1 MFPRSTPPPVAFIV
15 AVRHANRVILLLLP
29 IVSVCRVSSGTLSS
43 HLWIHR
49 VKNFYDYLSN
59 LVTYIYVYFLC
70 AFHAGGAPLLPMDI
84 DVCLHQLM
92 TSFCFPFGDSR
103 DYRCICSA
111 YRFNVRSKKGKKI
124 KTKIYI
130 YVCHICEKHFIYL
143 LFILIDIN
151 LWGSTSDFVFMYRNA
166 IGL

>member
-29 IVSVCRVSSGTLSS
+29 IVSVCRVSSGILSS

-49 VKNFYDYLSN
+49 VKDFYDYLSN

-103 DYRCICSA
+103 DYRCIRSA
-111 YRFNVRSKKGKKI
+111 YRFNVRCKKGRKKNQ
-124 KTKIYI
+124 KNKYLYIYI
-130 YVCHICEKHFIYL
+130 CMSYLWKAFYLFIYFDCHQSL
-143 LFILIDIN
+143 RLYLRFCIY
-151 LWGSTSDFVFMYRNA
+151 V
-166 IGL
+166 

>member
-1 MFPRSTPPPVAFIV
+1 MFPGSTPPPVAFIV
-15 AVRHANRVILLLLP
+15 AVRHANRVILLP

-43 HLWIHR
+43 DLWIHR

-92 TSFCFPFGDSR
+92 TSFCFPFGDLR
-103 DYRCICSA
+103 DYRCICST
-111 YRFNVRSKKGKKI
+111 YRFNVSCKKGKKI
-124 KTKIYI
+124 KNKYLYLSTIYTHMYVISVKSILFIYFDRHQSLRLYLRFCI
-130 YVCHICEKHFIYL
+130 YV
-143 LFILIDIN
+143 
-151 LWGSTSDFVFMYRNA
+151 
-166 IGL
+166 